1 MKSDISVI
9 LKNIQAEDEHI
20 RNKALVELKDVVA
33 PWELLDGYGST
44 TELMRIS
51 KDPVTLSVIPL
62 LIALLKDDACTNK
75 SFVLETLYDLARY
88 KDVGRDFIPK
98 TEYDRYMKW
107 AKDIRSR
114 IRQDLEVY
122 TTLLQHPL
130 IEVRQEAQALINLL
144 KGD

>member
-1 MKSDISVI
+1 MRLDVSVI

-20 RNKALVELKDVVA
+20 RSKALLELKDIVA

-51 KDPVTLSVIPL
+51 KDPVTLSVIPF
-62 LIALLKDDACTNK
+62 LIALLKDNARASK
-75 SFVLETLYDLARY
+75 SLVLEMLFDLARY
-88 KDVGRDFIPK
+88 TDVSKDFIPE
-98 TEYDRYMKW
+98 TEYDRYMNW
-107 AKDIRSR
+107 AKDLRSR
-114 IRQDLEVY
+114 IGQDLEVY

-130 IEVRQEAQALINLL
+130 IEVRQEAEALINLL